1 MELQQYYV
9 AEGTLIADAE
19 KTLIAVDPATAEIIR
34 IVSVAPTH
42 LDLDA
47 GRVHVVGAFIR
58 FDATTRTLHTASGI
72 QLRLQPHH
80 MEKSRLLKEKTKL
93 WLATL
98 TK

>member
-9 AEGTLIADAE
+9 AE
-19 KTLIAVDPATAEIIR
+19 KTIIAVEKKPATGEIIR

-47 GRVHVVGAFIR
+47 GRIHVVGAFLH
-58 FDATTRTLHTASGI
+58 FDATSRTLHTESGT
-72 QLRLQPHH
+72 QLRLQPQY

>member
-1 MELQQYYV
+1 MELRQYYV
-9 AEGTLIADAE
+9 ADG
-19 KTLIAVDPATAEIIR
+19 TLIAVDPATAEIIR

-47 GRVHVVGAFIR
+47 GRVHDVGAFIR
-58 FDATTRTLHTASGI
+58 FDVVTRILHTASGI
-72 QLRLQPHH
+72 RLLLQPQH
-80 MEKSRLLKEKTKL
+80 MEKSRLLKDKTKL

>member
-9 AEGTLIADAE
+9 AE
-19 KTLIAVDPATAEIIR
+19 KTLMAVEPSTGGIIR

-47 GRVHVVGAFIR
+47 GRIHVVGAFLH
-58 FDATTRTLHTASGI
+58 FDATSRTLHTESGT
-72 QLRLQPHH
+72 QLRLQPQH